1 MSCCYIERKKRVK
14 IISFFFDVQLP
25 PLSVFRRFR
34 VAQSR
39 KKTSGRELLRVLV
52 RSIPILSA
60 TRSKRQK
67 KTRGKE
73 PVRKDAKEENRKR
86 TDGRNRRHDFSELKF
101 V

>member
-1 MSCCYIERKKRVK
+1 VVSCYIEREIVK
-14 IISFFFDVQLP
+14 ISFFFDLQLP
-25 PLSVFRRFR
+25 PLCFWSFS

-39 KKTSGRELLRVLV
+39 KKTSGRELLRFLV
-52 RSIPILSA
+52 RPLDPNF
-60 TRSKRQK
+60 KRKVVKDK
-67 KTRGKE
+67 KTRGEE

>member
-1 MSCCYIERKKRVK
+1 MV
-14 IISFFFDVQLP
+14 
-25 PLSVFRRFR
+25 VF
-34 VAQSR
+34 
-39 KKTSGRELLRVLV
+39 G
-52 RSIPILSA
+52 
-60 TRSKRQK
+60 RSKSKENEWTRTFAVSRVRPLDPNFKRKVVKDK

>member
-1 MSCCYIERKKRVK
+1 MSCYIERKIVK
-14 IISFFFDVQLP
+14 ISFFFDLQLP
-25 PLSVFRRFR
+25 PLCFSSF
-34 VAQSR
+34 
-39 KKTSGRELLRVLV
+39 SGRSKSKENEWTRTFEVSRVRPLD
-52 RSIPILSA
+52 PNF
-60 TRSKRQK
+60 KRKVVKDK